1 MLYLNMT
8 YNNVSSSWNISRD
21 FGLKKAT
28 PYLRE
33 FSLSYSHMYVYCS
46 IYPQLTKWN
55 CIYGFLL

>member
-1 MLYLNMT
+1 MT

-33 FSLSYSHMYVYCS
+33 FSLSYSHTSSLQYLPSVDKMELHLR
-46 IYPQLTKWN
+46 IFALIK
-55 CIYGFLL
+55 